1 MSVDSLIGQYGISMV
16 QTRPTTSADTTGS
29 IVNTYSTTAGT
40 TLTVYLQQ
48 GGGNE
53 TDMMGAQRNTLSAVG
68 YVAVGSAIQP
78 QDRLYVGTVY
88 WDIQEVR
95 TPDERS
101 TADGVAHTRLALQRT
116 LPL

>member
-1 MSVDSLIGQYGISMV
+1 MSIESLISQFGIAATT
-16 QTRPTTSADTTGS
+16 QRPTTTRDSGGS
-29 IVNTYSTTAGT
+29 VINTYTNSLT

-48 GGGNE
+48 GGGSE
-53 TDMMGAQRNTLSAVG
+53 GDMMGSQRNTLSAVA
-68 YVAVGSAIQP
+68 YVPVGTAIQP
-78 QDRLYVGTVY
+78 QDRLFVGTTF

-101 TADGVAHTRLALQRT
+101 TADGIAHMRLSLTRT